1 MTCEVTVHHLTLTD
15 EACATYSS
23 AARVSPPLRSM
34 DHVEA
39 LRAAVK
45 DGTVDAIVTDHAPH
59 APEEK
64 DVEFRYAPCGFT
76 GLETSVGVV

>member
-1 MTCEVTVHHLTLTD
+1 
-15 EACATYSS
+15 
-23 AARVSPPLRSM
+23 M

-64 DVEFRYAPCGFT
+64 T
-76 GLETSVGVV
+76 LSSVMLPADLRVWKHPLV